1 MLSQLQIESKL
12 KELKP
17 ALKQNFFV
25 EKIGYFGSYSSN
37 QQTAT
42 SDLDILVELS
52 KPIGWNFLTLEKFLE
67 SQLNLKI
74 DLVTK
79 NALKKQLRE
88 QILKQVKYV

>member
-1 MLSQLQIESKL
+1 MLSPLQIESKL

-37 QQTAT
+37 EQTAT

-67 SQLNLKI
+67 AHLNLKI

-79 NALKKQLRE
+79 NALKQQLRE